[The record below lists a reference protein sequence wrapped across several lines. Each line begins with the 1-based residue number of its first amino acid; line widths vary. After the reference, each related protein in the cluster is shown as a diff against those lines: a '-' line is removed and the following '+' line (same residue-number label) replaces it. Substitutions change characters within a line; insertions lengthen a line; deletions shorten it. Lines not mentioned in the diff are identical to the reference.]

1 MKPRICFLLTALGI
15 SPALYAA
22 TDAVK
27 NRELREVQS
36 KIQQV
41 GADVRVLAA
50 EKSEQIDQLRKL
62 EKQFGELI
70 NAVNTIKAQIAQQER
85 VLQEVRNK
93 VAATQKD
100 IRTHQ
105 RGLEGLIK
113 AVAAMGDKDNLKIVL
128 NPSDPTLS
136 SRMSVYYDYIGK
148 ARLQK
153 LQAIQEDFQTLRQLE
168 SQKDTESQLLQIS
181 LDKKQQETDALQL
194 VKNQRENLLAQIN
207 SNVASK
213 TEQLQRLV
221 HDEKKLESLL
231 ASLPKT
237 DDNALHQ
244 VSPTVEPVRPVQH
257 STVNLEDTPK
267 KPEPIVHE
275 TVSNQPFESLKGQ
288 LPWPVQGAIAERFGS
303 KRFEVTWD
311 GVLINGREGADV
323 HAVASGRVVYADWF
337 RGYGLM
343 VIIDHGKGYLSLYAF
358 NQSISKNVGT
368 HVKAGDT
375 IASVGRSG
383 GRNQAALYFGI
394 RSKGRPVNP
403 EHWCRK

>member
-1 MKPRICFLLTALGI
+1 MKPGVCFLLTTLGI

-22 TDAVK
+22 TDAAK
-27 NRELREVQS
+27 NRELHEVQS

-50 EKSEQIDQLRKL
+50 EKSEQLEQLRKL
-62 EKQFGELI
+62 EKHFGELI
-70 NAVNTIKAQIAQQER
+70 NAVNLIKSQIAQQER
-85 VLQEVRNK
+85 VLQEVRNQI
-93 VAATQKD
+93 AATQRD

-113 AVAAMGDKDNLKIVL
+113 AVAAIGDKDNLKIVL
-128 NPSDPTLS
+128 NPSDPSLS

-148 ARLQK
+148 ARLKK

-168 SQKDTESQLLQIS
+168 AQKDTEAQLLQVS
-181 LDKKQQETDALQL
+181 LDKKQRETDALQAL
-194 VKNQRENLLAQIN
+194 KNQRENLLAQIN

-237 DDNALHQ
+237 DDNVLHK
-244 VSPTVEPVRPVQH
+244 SPPAVESARPVQH
-257 STVNLEDTPK
+257 STPNLEDTAK

-275 TVSNQPFESLKGQ
+275 TVSNQSFESLKGQ

-311 GVLINGREGADV
+311 GVVINGREGADV
-323 HAVASGRVVYADWF
+323 RAVASGRVVYADWF

-358 NQSISKNVGT
+358 NQNISKNVGA

-383 GRNQAALYFGI
+383 GRSQAALYFGI

>member
-1 MKPRICFLLTALGI
+1 MKFRVCFLLTAFGI
-15 SPALYAA
+15 SPALYAV

-27 NRELREVQS
+27 KSELQEVQS

-50 EKSEQIDQLRKL
+50 EKSEQLEQLRKL
-62 EKQFGELI
+62 EKHFGELI
-70 NAVNTIKAQIAQQER
+70 NAVNTIKSQIAHQER

-168 SQKDTESQLLQIS
+168 SQKDSEAQLLQIS
-181 LDKKQQETDALQL
+181 LDKKQQETDALHAL
-194 VKNQRENLLAQIN
+194 KNQREHLLAKIN

-237 DDNALHQ
+237 DDNGFHQ
-244 VSPTVEPVRPVQH
+244 APQSVESVRPTQH
-257 STVNLEDTPK
+257 SSVNTEDTPK
-267 KPEPIVHE
+267 KPEPIVNE
-275 TVSNQPFESLKGQ
+275 TVSSQPFESLKGQ
-288 LPWPVQGAIAERFGS
+288 LPWPVQGPIAERFGS

-311 GVLINGREGADV
+311 GVVINGREGADV

-358 NQSISKNVGT
+358 NQNISKNVGA

-383 GRNQAALYFGI
+383 GRSQAALYFGI